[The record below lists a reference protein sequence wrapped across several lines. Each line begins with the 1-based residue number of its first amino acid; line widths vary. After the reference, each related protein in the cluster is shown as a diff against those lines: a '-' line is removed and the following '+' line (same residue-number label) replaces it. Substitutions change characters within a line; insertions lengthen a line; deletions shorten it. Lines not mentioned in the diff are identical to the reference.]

1 MIKRLLKIFGIYFLS
16 SATVSLLLAVIYKLT
31 GATQTWGQVFI
42 YAFMK
47 TLNCSTEGVKSPF
60 NDLNIL
66 TVFNQFFGQV
76 LFVIMTGYAVTAIYS
91 FSKKYIVLSDKMIIR
106 KRTSANSENDITL
119 SVMTG
124 NKNHYNFYNVQ
135 CVMTFFYYTPEDSN
149 ETKRHTHIFE
159 PFPEIV
165 NFYRFSFSLE
175 DLPAVF
181 WETILNKT
189 GINYNEAEIEIR
201 LTGKF
206 DMSENETSV
215 RKRYRMSDI
224 IIAKETKEI
233 ISRET
238 KNGILIGKSKP
249 KWSNINKIV
258 EYSETERKQIVAE
271 IEKYVCPDEALIK

>member
-1 MIKRLLKIFGIYFLS
+1 MIKRLLGIFGVYLLTSTI
-16 SATVSLLLAVIYKLT
+16 VSLLFAVIYKLAGNT
-31 GATQTWGQVFI
+31 LTWSQVFV
-42 YAFMK
+42 YAFLK
-47 TLNCSTEGVKSPF
+47 TLNCSTEGMQSPF
-60 NDLNIL
+60 NGIML
-66 TVFNQFFGQV
+66 TAFNQFTGQV

-106 KRTSANSENDITL
+106 KRTSTDSKNDITL

-135 CVMTFFYYTPEDSN
+135 CVMTFFYYAPGDSN

-189 GINYNEAEIEIR
+189 GINHNEAEIEIR

-215 RKRYRMSDI
+215 RKRYRISDI
-224 IIAKETKEI
+224 IIAKET
-233 ISRET
+233 
-238 KNGILIGKSKP
+238 
-249 KWSNINKIV
+249 
-258 EYSETERKQIVAE
+258 
-271 IEKYVCPDEALIK
+271 